1 MEQSLPL
8 KNLHKQDR
16 PCCPGVSGN
25 GRSIAGSGCWSK
37 NTPWSLGPTLK
48 GGALQLRHFPADV
61 LSLLQAVTFSSHAL
75 RDNILPA
82 ASSKPDATGA
92 RICHNP
98 AFRRRAER
106 RDSRGLESFSTRC
119 SQSCFFGKSL
129 RRTSLV
135 LHSLQSPKQD
145 FWGSFINRPEKCE
158 ARGKGKEKK
167 SRSTVTTF
175 PGFQI

>member
-16 PCCPGVSGN
+16 PRCPGVSGN
-25 GRSIAGSGCWSK
+25 GRSITGSGCWSK
-37 NTPWSLGPTLK
+37 NTPALK

-75 RDNILPA
+75 GDNILPA

-98 AFRRRAER
+98 AFQRRAER
-106 RDSRGLESFSTRC
+106 RDSRRLAFQHKMFTTLLFRKVLEEGFLESSTPFSHQNKI
-119 SQSCFFGKSL
+119 SGG
-129 RRTSLV
+129 V
-135 LHSLQSPKQD
+135 L
-145 FWGSFINRPEKCE
+145 
-158 ARGKGKEKK
+158 
-167 SRSTVTTF
+167 
-175 PGFQI
+175 

>member
-8 KNLHKQDR
+8 KNLHKQGR
-16 PCCPGVSGN
+16 PHCPGVSGN
-25 GRSIAGSGCWSK
+25 GWSIAGSGCWSK
-37 NTPWSLGPTLK
+37 NTPWSLGPALK

-82 ASSKPDATGA
+82 ASSKPDATEV

-98 AFRRRAER
+98 AFQRRAER
-106 RDSRGLESFSTRC
+106 RDSHRLESFSTRC

-129 RRTSLV
+129 RRTSL
-135 LHSLQSPKQD
+135 SPPLP
-145 FWGSFINRPEKCE
+145 S
-158 ARGKGKEKK
+158 
-167 SRSTVTTF
+167 VTKTRF
-175 PGFQI
+175 LGEFYKPPREV